1 MKNTMEN
8 ICTGLEQV
16 EERISESED
25 FKIPKLKNKEKRMK
39 KSEQRICNLWD
50 IMKRNNLKMTGV
62 TEEKGM
68 GRNLV

>member
-1 MKNTMEN
+1 MD
-8 ICTGLEQV
+8 QA
-16 EERISESED
+16 EERIYELEKRNSEITQSEE
-25 FKIPKLKNKEKRMK
+25 NKEKRMK

>member
-1 MKNTMEN
+1 MEN

-39 KSEQRICNLWD
+39 KSEENLCYLRD
-50 IMKRNNLKMTGV
+50 SIKKS
-62 TEEKGM
+62 
-68 GRNLV
+68 

>member
-1 MKNTMEN
+1 MVLKDLTRCE
-8 ICTGLEQV
+8 CELEDRTFEMIQS
-16 EERISESED
+16 EE
-25 FKIPKLKNKEKRMK
+25 NKEKRMK